1 MTGIQLVA
9 ICFAAGMV
17 FLTHTAYRRSE
28 VRRSEYSIWLAVWV
42 ALVLISI
49 FPGQLRAVIAPLQVA
64 RLLDVITVGGL
75 FFLAAVVFAL
85 NRTVRRLENQLN
97 KLVGTLALSEAGTE
111 ADKLA

>member
-9 ICFAAGMV
+9 ICFAAGML

-28 VRRSEYSIWLAVWV
+28 VRGTEYSIWVAVWV
-42 ALVLISI
+42 ALVLISL

-75 FFLAAVVFAL
+75 FFLAAVVFAM
-85 NRTVRRLENQLN
+85 NRAVRRLENRVN
-97 KLVGTLALSEAGTE
+97 SLVRSLALTE
-111 ADKLA
+111 AEAEKLT

>member
-9 ICFAAGMV
+9 ISFAAGML

-28 VRRSEYSIWLAVWV
+28 VRRTEYSIWLAVWV
-42 ALVLISI
+42 ALVLISL
-49 FPGQLRAVIAPLQVA
+49 FPGQLRAIIAPLQVA

-85 NRTVRRLENQLN
+85 NRAVRRLENRLN
-97 KLVGTLALSEAGTE
+97 SLVRTIALSETE
-111 ADKLA
+111 TERTA